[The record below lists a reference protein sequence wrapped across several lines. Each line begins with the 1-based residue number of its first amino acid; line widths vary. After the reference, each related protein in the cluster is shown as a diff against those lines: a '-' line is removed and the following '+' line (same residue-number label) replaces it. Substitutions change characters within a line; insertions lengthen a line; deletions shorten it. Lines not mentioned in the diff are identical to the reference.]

1 LDLSPYENI
10 TDEQGCFDMEY
21 QVSWNEANS
30 GTDIQRKVNEPE
42 ISLDNLSPCNTYTV
56 SISPLFSMKEGK
68 PTIIR

>member
-1 LDLSPYENI
+1 MSPYENI

-30 GTDIQRKVNEPE
+30 GTDIQNKVNEPE
-42 ISLDNLSPCNTYTV
+42 ISLDNLSPCNTYNV

>member
-1 LDLSPYENI
+1 
-10 TDEQGCFDMEY
+10 MEY

-30 GTDIQRKVNEPE
+30 GTDIQNKVNEPE